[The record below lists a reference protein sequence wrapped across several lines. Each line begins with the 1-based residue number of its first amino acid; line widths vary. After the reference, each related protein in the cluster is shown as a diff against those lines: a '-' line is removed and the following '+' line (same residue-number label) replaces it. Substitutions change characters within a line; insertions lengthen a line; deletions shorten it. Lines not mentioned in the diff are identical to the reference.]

1 MAVTAAAGK
10 FHSRWARRRASARV
24 PRPVRVAPVRVAV
37 RARRAARRVRVG
49 VTVALPGVTLGR
61 VRVRRGRP
69 VSRRPVRPR
78 TPRTRRM
85 RCPGVRP
92 VPGVT
97 PVPGRVRPVRRRAAA
112 ATRPVRVPG
121 RPRRGDDLPPNIRP
135 PPDRPDRP
143 DMPGIRNPPP
153 RDDRPDRFPVPGE
166 LDFRPPPVNG
176 MRRPELERLGF
187 VELGVFAVRPVPDRP
202 GRRSAAAWAF
212 FRPDAA
218 ANPAACLPRRAAP
231 PTRVAAARPA
241 PDARRPAVPTP
252 PAARPAA
259 RPTDRPTPRPIPP
272 GLPMCRIPDTCL
284 RGNPPN
290 WRGPRW
296 ARRGRCCWRP
306 RPVCCRARR
315 RDDTHSPPPTAAV
328 PPAAARSSSQPP
340 CDATNA
346 SRPPANSTGRA
357 MARRLVRGGPGD
369 RDTVGRGR
377 GASGAAAGG
386 SVGAVMRR
394 LRNRCRART
403 PW

>member
-10 FHSRWARRRASARV
+10 FHSRWARRRTSARV
-24 PRPVRVAPVRVAV
+24 PRPVRAAPVRVTV
-37 RARRAARRVRVG
+37 RARRVRVG
-49 VTVALPGVTLGR
+49 VTVVALPGVTLGR

-78 TPRTRRM
+78 TPRTRRT
-85 RCPGVRP
+85 RCPGVRA

-112 ATRPVRVPG
+112 ATRPVRTPG

-143 DMPGIRNPPP
+143 DMPGSRNPPP
-153 RDDRPDRFPVPGE
+153 RDDRPDRAAPGE
-166 LDFRPPPVNG
+166 ADFRPPVNG

-187 VELGVFAVRPVPDRP
+187 AEPGVFAVRPAPDRP
-202 GRRSAAAWAF
+202 GMRSAAAWAL

-218 ANPAACLPRRAAP
+218 TEPAVCLPRRPAP

-241 PDARRPAVPTP
+241 PAARRPAVPTP

-259 RPTDRPTPRPIPP
+259 RPTDRPTPRPRPRP
-272 GLPMCRIPDTCL
+272 AALPMCRIPDTCL

-296 ARRGRCCWRP
+296 ARRGRCCCRP

-328 PPAAARSSSQPP
+328 LPAAARSSSHPP

-346 SRPPANSTGRA
+346 SSPPPSSTGRA
-357 MARRLVRGGPGD
+357 MARRLVRDG
-369 RDTVGRGR
+369 RAAWEVEARGR
-377 GASGAAAGG
+377 GASGAAVGD

-394 LRNRCRART
+394 LRSRSRART